1 MSTIQYVSL
10 TRKNI
15 EYIDCYSFRDCRTF
29 DTYPTN
35 IIDLSDPAAWKNSYN
50 NNLDTVDCAEIF
62 VKLND
67 YIEKT
72 KSKVVIIL
80 PQNEHI
86 TLGYRDNL
94 VQISRYLKRFNE
106 LLSESFTFIKQN
118 DIEIENSP
126 SLVQLSNY
134 EVSSDF
140 VFADKS
146 KGSVFFKTNGS
157 LRKCALLVREN
168 IAITTME
175 LDSYTDFAH
184 FLGRIPNVLKE
195 PTPTWAENYYVL
207 NDEYL
212 FKHKTELLLE
222 IKKASDKIS
231 KLDKEILDNIEIK
244 SCLWKTG
251 VDLVEAVF
259 PLIEK
264 IYECDLSHFVDE
276 KKADFIFTKNSTTI
290 VGEIKGVKS
299 NVNRTHV
306 AKAEAHKQEYIQE
319 LEDSNTPYNE
329 ENILCVLIINY
340 ELDRPITERNDIN
353 PEVIEYAKHQNVLI
367 IDTATLIKLYER
379 KVSGEDPSRLIKELI
394 EKMPTG
400 IYKIKV

>member
-1 MSTIQYVSL
+1 MSNIQYISL

-15 EYIDCYSFRDCRTF
+15 DYVDCYSFSDCRTF

-35 IIDLSDPAAWKNSYN
+35 IIDLSDSSVWKNSFN
-50 NNLDTVDCAEIF
+50 NNLDTIDCADIF
-62 VKLND
+62 IKLND

-86 TLGYRDNL
+86 VLGYRNNL

-118 DIEIENSP
+118 NIEIENSP
-126 SLVQLSNY
+126 SLVGLSTY

-146 KGSVFFKTNGS
+146 KGNVFFKTNGS
-157 LRKCALLVREN
+157 FKKCALLARKN

-175 LDSYTDFAH
+175 LDSYTDFVH
-184 FLGRIPNVLKE
+184 FLARIPNVLE
-195 PTPTWAENYYVL
+195 ETTPTWGEDYYVL

-212 FKHKTELLLE
+212 FKRKTELLSE
-222 IKKASDKIS
+222 IKKASDEIS
-231 KLDKEILDNIEIK
+231 KLDKGILDNIEIK

-251 VDLVEAVF
+251 DNLVEAVF
-259 PLIEK
+259 PLIEE
-264 IYECDLSHFVDE
+264 IYDCDLSHFVDE
-276 KKADFIFTKNSTTI
+276 KKADFIFTKNSTTV

-306 AKAEAHKQEYIQE
+306 AKAEAHKQEYIQG
-319 LEDSNTPYNE
+319 LEDSNTTYKE

-340 ELDRPITERNDIN
+340 ELDRPVDERNDIN
-353 PEVIEYAKHQNVLI
+353 PEVIEYAKHQKVLI
-367 IDTATLIKLYER
+367 IDTVTLIKLYER
-379 KVSGEDPSRLIKELI
+379 KVNGEDTNRLIEELND
-394 EKMPTG
+394 KVPNG
-400 IYKIKV
+400 IYIN